1 MSRERF
7 RELMEDAV
15 IGLPHDLKSVLRVV
29 EDEDVDDDARV
40 LVAGSLL
47 HVLSRGTAVPG
58 VRGHLQHAGSVLL
71 IRLALEQACAASPD
85 AMAKHREG
93 APEIFDALE
102 EQLEVSREFL
112 GEGMKLLED
121 TRGKLP
127 KLNHEGHGA
136 EACVRDDESI
146 NWLYD
151 AVIEAPVEILED
163 IDEEDVQREMKGV
176 EQIRKNLLRR
186 LGRP

>member
-7 RELMEDAV
+7 RELMEEAV
-15 IGLPHDLKSVLRVV
+15 VGLPHDMKNVLRVV
-29 EDEDVDDDARV
+29 EDAEVDDESRI

-47 HVLSRGTAVPG
+47 HVLSRGTAIPG

-71 IRLALEQACAASPD
+71 IRLALERACAESAE

-93 APEIFDALE
+93 APDLFDALE
-102 EQLEVSREFL
+102 EQLEVARAFL

-127 KLNHEGHGA
+127 KLNHEGHAA
-136 EACVRDDESI
+136 EACVRDDESV

-151 AVIEAPVEILED
+151 AVIEAPVEIFED
-163 IDEEDVQREMKGV
+163 HDEEDIQRELKGV
-176 EQIRKNLLRR
+176 EQIRKSLLRR
-186 LGRP
+186 LGR